1 MGSWTLGN
9 NVQVDEEEQLAKSLN
24 SPLTDR
30 TDTIFSLSALPCII
44 SAFMAVLGVSSLA
57 MKILNMT
64 SSKEQMINIT

>member
-30 TDTIFSLSALPCII
+30 TDTIFSLSALPGII